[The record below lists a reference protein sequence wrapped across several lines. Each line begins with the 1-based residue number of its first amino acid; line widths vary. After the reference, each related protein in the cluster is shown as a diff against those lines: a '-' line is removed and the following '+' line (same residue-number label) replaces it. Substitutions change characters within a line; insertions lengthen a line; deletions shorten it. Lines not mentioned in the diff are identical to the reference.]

1 MNHSLNTR
9 TTVILLLPVCLLL
22 VAFFAWPLALV
33 GWNSIFNTATSAL
46 TLRAYQELSTSTLFY
61 RVLGNTLQISVV
73 ATAVSLVLGYVI
85 ALHLSR
91 LDARRRTPYLVMVML
106 PFWTS
111 ILVKSFAFTV
121 VLGDRGLVNQ
131 LLGWLTAGFSETPV
145 RLEMLFNRVGV
156 IIGMT
161 NYLLPFMV
169 FPILAS
175 LLSQNES
182 LQRVAE
188 IMGAGPVRIF
198 LRITLPLSLPGV
210 LAGVLMNMT
219 LAMGMY
225 ITPALLGGR
234 RDMMMANLV
243 DFYTRQTLDWNL
255 ASAIAIVLLALSGIF
270 IAALLRVQRPQAIL
284 R

>member
-1 MNHSLNTR
+1 MNHSLNTK
-9 TTVILLLPVCLLL
+9 TTVLLLLPVSLLL
-22 VAFFAWPLALV
+22 VAFFVWPLALV
-33 GWNSIFNTATSAL
+33 GWSSVYNSSSSAL
-46 TLRAYQELSTSTLFY
+46 TLHAYGSLSTSTLFY
-61 RVLGNTLQISVV
+61 RVLANTLQISCI
-73 ATAVSLVLGYVI
+73 ATLASLVLGYII
-85 ALHLSR
+85 ALHLAR
-91 LDARRRTPYLVMVML
+91 MDARRRAPYMVLVML

-131 LLGWLTAGFSETPV
+131 LLGWLAELWGGTLH
-145 RLEMLFNRVGV
+145 LEMLFNRVGV

-169 FPILAS
+169 FPIMAS
-175 LLSQNES
+175 LLAQNES
-182 LQRVAE
+182 LLRVAE

-210 LAGVLMNMT
+210 LAGALMNMT

-225 ITPALLGGR
+225 STPALLGGR

-255 ASAIAIVLLALSGIF
+255 ASAIAIVLLAISGLL
-270 IAALLRVQRPQAIL
+270 IAALMRVQRNEPIL

>member
-1 MNHSLNTR
+1 MNRSLNTK
-9 TTVILLLPVCLLL
+9 TTILLLLPVSLLL
-22 VAFFAWPLALV
+22 MAFFVWPLALV
-33 GWNSIFNTATSAL
+33 GWSSLYNAANSAL
-46 TLRAYQELSTSTLFY
+46 TLQAYSSLSTSTLFY
-61 RVLGNTLQISVV
+61 RVLANTLQISCI
-73 ATAVSLVLGYVI
+73 ATLASLVLGYII
-85 ALHLSR
+85 ALHLAR
-91 LDARRRTPYLVMVML
+91 MNARRRAPYMVLVML

-131 LLGWLTAGFSETPV
+131 LLGWLAELWGGTLH
-145 RLEMLFNRVGV
+145 LEMLFNRVGV

-169 FPILAS
+169 FPIMAS
-175 LLSQNES
+175 LLAQNES
-182 LQRVAE
+182 LLRVAE

-255 ASAIAIVLLALSGIF
+255 ASAIAIVLLALSGLL
-270 IAALLRVQRPQAIL
+270 IAALMRVQRNEPIL